1 MKSTVTTNG
10 TSAATVAAVKPGLA
24 AVPALDD
31 GERARLERLKQSIAR
46 HYPRDKTPNIHLLEK
61 AFADAEFHHRS
72 QRRKSGE
79 AYIFHPTR
87 VALMVAEAGLDVE
100 TVIIALLHDVIEDTE
115 VTKEEMRSQYG
126 DWLAEVVDGL
136 SKVVSSTAKRSQ
148 DVERPISVETYR
160 KLISSTLRDLR
171 TVQVKIFDRL
181 DNMRDLGYLA
191 RLRQRRIATETM
203 NVYVPMA
210 QRLGMQVIAD
220 ELTALAFRY
229 LYPKRFKATLA
240 ALKQRIKD
248 EEPRMN
254 SIRGLLESHLR
265 KARGLKAAVLPI
277 YRQISASIHDNRP
290 LQRALMGF
298 KVRVASTEA
307 CYRALGALHMH
318 CRVVPN
324 SIKDYI
330 SNPKPNRYQAL
341 QSEIFIGGEPTFM
354 EIVSQEM
361 EKVNA
366 SGILAGWQGS
376 HEELHKYYQSYLEL
390 LDHYQGNDDLRM
402 EDVLRHAQMDTLQM
416 FTPKGQL
423 LTFPQGATVLDFAFA
438 IHSDLGQRCDGAY
451 MAGRRVS
458 RFEELRDGEMVEVIT
473 RPAVSPH
480 PAWLDHVRTTRA
492 KLAIRRFLKGQA
504 NARAQELGRKL
515 FAAELRRLGLDAEEV
530 TGGAEFE
537 RILAERSLT
546 LPQLYQQ
553 VGVDKL
559 PIRKFL
565 LDHGLAS
572 NKQVQRLEHEEGS
585 LLRRFVRPIF
595 GAPDPVLK
603 IQDLEDG
610 FIRMAE
616 CCTPLLGDPIVG
628 VQESEGITVHR
639 TQCATLEQAAQET
652 LLNVG
657 WDLEGSATPDKLD
670 IRLVL
675 DRPGLLYKVSKVM
688 RDAKVNIVDISL
700 HRDLRGGG
708 GARIRVKLEPLQ
720 IKTFRT
726 VISRL
731 RNIKE
736 VERISLV
743 PPGTPDRRGNPNP
756 R

>member
-1 MKSTVTTNG
+1 MKTTASSNAG
-10 TSAATVAAVKPGLA
+10 PAGPVPAEQP
-24 AVPALDD
+24 AVPPVLDD
-31 GERARLERLKQSIAR
+31 GERARLERLKQSILR

-79 AYIFHPTR
+79 AYIFHPVR
-87 VALMVAEAGLDVE
+87 VSLMVAEAGLDVE
-100 TVIIALLHDVIEDTE
+100 SVIIALLHDVIEDTE
-115 VTKEEMRSQYG
+115 VTKEEMRQQYG

-136 SKVVSSTAKRSQ
+136 TKAVSSGKKAAEGRQ
-148 DVERPISVETYR
+148 QPISMETYR

-171 TVQVKIFDRL
+171 TVQVKLFDRL
-181 DNMRDLGYLA
+181 DNMRDLGYLP
-191 RLRQRRIATETM
+191 RLRQRRIASETM

-210 QRLGMQVIAD
+210 QRLGMQVISD
-220 ELTALAFRY
+220 ELTALSFRY
-229 LYPKRFKATLA
+229 LYPKRFKANLA
-240 ALKQRIKD
+240 QLKQRIRD
-248 EEPRMN
+248 EEPRMGRVRN
-254 SIRGLLESHLR
+254 LLETHL
-265 KARGLKAAVLPI
+265 KTAKGLKFNVVPL
-277 YRQISASIHDNRP
+277 YRQISDFIYSDQPVTH
-290 LQRALMGF
+290 ALMGF
-298 KVRVASTEA
+298 RVRVATAEA
-307 CYRALGALHMH
+307 CYQALGALHMH

-341 QSEIFIGGEPTFM
+341 QSEVFIGSEPALI
-354 EIVSQEM
+354 EVVSDAM

-390 LDHYQGNDDLRM
+390 LDLYQGNDDLRM

-423 LTFPQGATVLDFAFA
+423 LAFPQGATVLDFAFA
-438 IHSDLGQRCDGAY
+438 IHSDLGLHCDGAY
-451 MAGRRVS
+451 MGGRRVS
-458 RFEELRDGEMVEVIT
+458 RFEELSDGEMVEVLT
-473 RPAVSPH
+473 RPAVTPQ
-480 PAWLDHVRTTRA
+480 PAWLDHVRTTRS
-492 KLAIRRFLKGQA
+492 KLAIRRFLKAQA
-504 NARAQELGRKL
+504 NARAQEVGRKL
-515 FAAELRRLGLDAEEV
+515 FAVEVRRLGWDVEEL
-530 TGGAEFE
+530 TGSARFQA
-537 RILAERSLT
+537 ILAERGQSLGQIF
-546 LPQLYQQ
+546 QL

-565 LDHGLAS
+565 LDHQLVTP
-572 NKQVQRLEHEEGS
+572 KQIERLESEEGS

-595 GAPDPVLK
+595 RKPDPVLK
-603 IQDLEDG
+603 IQDLDDG
-610 FIRMAE
+610 FIHMAE

-628 VQESEGITVHR
+628 VQGSEGITIHR
-639 TQCATLEQAAQET
+639 TQCPTLERVAPDT

-657 WDLEGSATPDKLD
+657 WDLDSSATPHRLH
-670 IRLVL
+670 IRLVQ

-688 RDAKVNIVDISL
+688 RDAKVNILDIGL
-700 HRDLRGGG
+700 HRDLRTGI
-708 GARIRVKLEPLQ
+708 AHIRVDLEPMH

-726 VISRL
+726 VVSRL

-743 PPGTPDRRGNPNP
+743 QPNPAERRGLGLSFP